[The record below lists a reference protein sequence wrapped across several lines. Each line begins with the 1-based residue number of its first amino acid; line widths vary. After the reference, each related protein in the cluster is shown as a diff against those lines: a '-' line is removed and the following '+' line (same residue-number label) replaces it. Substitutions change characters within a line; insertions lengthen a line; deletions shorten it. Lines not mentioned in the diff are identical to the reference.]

1 MSILSVHIKVICS
14 AVDDVDLICDA
25 MVKLLHDDAELS
37 VSSSKTYHGAIQ
49 FTIEAMATR
58 KRDVRQL
65 TGNLPK
71 SMLTEILEEGLEK
84 MMDDNKTLH
93 FRLDLQ
99 EFVKGRVVLGKGIRA
114 NHPVKI
120 RMKIES
126 YPGQDPLQ
134 VAEEYFSGLGS

>member
-1 MSILSVHIKVICS
+1 MMRS
-14 AVDDVDLICDA
+14 
-25 MVKLLHDDAELS
+25 S
-37 VSSSKTYHGAIQ
+37 VSPSSKTYHGATQ

-71 SMLTEILEEGLEK
+71 TMLTELLEEGLEK

-99 EFVKGRVVLGKGIRA
+99 EFVKEELCWGRGLGVGTRL
-114 NHPVKI
+114 KI

-134 VAEEYFSGLGS
+134 VAEEYLSGLGS